1 MKYSIV
7 IFLFCNLLCSEVY
20 SQSQHTRNEQ
30 WLKEKSKVQNATVLL
45 NNQTAVIPIQNLAD
59 NKIACVVFDS
69 KGATTFDSTLNNYSK
84 VTLFNRT
91 DSTTLESSMADLSYD
106 LKFYTTL
113 IIQLNPKQLADKNV
127 HRFIQDNQI
136 NKQVILAVFGDVQ
149 SLTSLEAIHIP
160 IIWTAKQSDASA
172 NYVAQVIFGGMPAV
186 ARLPKN
192 VSAKFTKGAGYTTS
206 ITRLSYTVP
215 EELGINVEDLQKP
228 INEIMTEAITQRA
241 TPSAVLMIVKDGK
254 VIMNEAFGTHTYDEG
269 ALPTKKTDIYDLA
282 SVTKVTA
289 TTPSVMRLYEQG
301 KLKLD
306 SLVSLYIPKTRGT
319 NKQNTPVRQVMLH
332 EAGFTPF
339 IPFFNDIKPND
350 FRRDSS
356 AAYPI
361 AASEHYYFRKDY
373 FKDVMWPKM
382 LNSALRD
389 TGKYVY
395 SDLSMYFMKEI
406 VESLANDHLENYVQ
420 KNFYKG
426 LGMQRAGYN
435 PLYRFPK
442 DAIIPTEV
450 DTLFRDTLL
459 LGYVHDPG
467 ASMVGGISGHAGLF
481 SSSTDLAIFYQML
494 LNGGTYG
501 GIQYFKP
508 ETVALFTSKQSR
520 TSRRGLGFDRSDLKI
535 KYPSELAS
543 ANTFGHTGYTG
554 IRVWVDK
561 DVKLIYILLT
571 NRVNPV
577 TSSKLSDLNTSSR
590 LMDAIYK
597 ALPEKR

>member
-1 MKYSIV
+1 MKFSKV
-7 IFLFCNLLCSEVY
+7 IFLICNLLCSAVY
-20 SQSQHTRNEQ
+20 SQSQHSRNEQ
-30 WLKEKSKVQNATVLL
+30 WLKERSKVQNATVLL
-45 NNQTAVIPIQNLAD
+45 NNQTAAIPIKNLAD
-59 NKIACVVFDS
+59 NRIACVVFDS
-69 KGATTFDSTLNNYSK
+69 KGSAVLDSTLNNYSK
-84 VTLFNRT
+84 VTLFNRA
-91 DSTTLESSMADLSYD
+91 DSATSASSLADLSYD

-113 IIQLNPKQLADKNV
+113 IVQLTPKQLADKNV
-127 HRFIQDNQI
+127 LRFIQDNQLD
-136 NKQVILAVFGDVQ
+136 KQVILTVFGDVQ
-149 SLTSLEAIHIP
+149 SLESLNAINVP
-160 IIWTAKQSDASA
+160 IIWTATQSDVSA
-172 NYVAQVIFGGMPAV
+172 HYAAQVIFGGMPAV
-186 ARLPKN
+186 ARLPKS
-192 VSAKFTKGAGYTTS
+192 VSARFAKGSGYTTRVV
-206 ITRLSYTVP
+206 RLSYTVP
-215 EELGINVEDLQKP
+215 EELGINVADLQKP
-228 INEIMTEAITQRA
+228 IKEIMTEAITQRA

-254 VIMNEAFGTHTYDEG
+254 VIMNQAFGTHTYDAG
-269 ALPTKKTDIYDLA
+269 ALPTKTNDIYDLA
-282 SVTKVTA
+282 SLTKITA

-306 SLVSLYIPKTRGT
+306 SLVSLYIPKARGT

-332 EAGFTPF
+332 EAGFVPF

-350 FRRDSS
+350 FRTDSS
-356 AAYPI
+356 AAYPV
-361 AASEHYYFRKDY
+361 AASEHYYFRKNY

-382 LNSALRD
+382 LNSAIRD

-406 VESLANDHLENYVQ
+406 VETLANDHLENYVQ
-420 KNFYKG
+420 KNFYKS

-442 DAIIPTEV
+442 EDIIPTEV
-450 DTLFRDTLL
+450 DTLFRNTLL
-459 LGYVHDPG
+459 QGYVHDPG

-481 SSSTDLAIFYQML
+481 SSSTDLAIYYQML

-501 GIQYFKP
+501 GVQYFKP
-508 ETVALFTSKQSR
+508 ETVALFTSKQSK

-561 DVKLIYILLT
+561 EVNMIYILLT

-590 LMDAIYK
+590 LMDVIYK
-597 ALPEKR
+597 ALPSKK